1 MRIVRFGALTLA
13 FSFATGLPLFG
24 QASRQPPP
32 TSAPQPA
39 AQTTTQTATPAPPAQ
54 TSGQAPAPAG
64 ATAPGATQ
72 RTGRGR
78 GAQQPPD
85 AITTSPSPSAEASSS
100 NTRGFPAP
108 PAENHVVTTQHTI
121 NINGRTIAYTATT
134 GTLVIKREDQ
144 RPLASIFF
152 VAYTR
157 DDQKD
162 NSAWPLTFA
171 FNGGPGSSSV
181 WLHMGALGPKRVSM
195 ANAEGQQPAPPYKL
209 VDNES
214 TILSMS
220 DVVFIDPVTT
230 GFSRHAPGENPSQF
244 HSVEGDLQSVA
255 EFIRLYLTHYERWSA
270 PKFLAGESYGTTR
283 AAGLSQTL
291 LENGIFLN
299 GITLLSSVLNFE
311 TISFAPGNDL
321 PYILFLPT
329 YATTAWYHKKLGG
342 DLAGDLK
349 KTIAEARQFAGG
361 EYAAALMKGTSLSDQ
376 ERSQVAAKMAR
387 LTGLSPKFIE
397 EANLRVTMSR
407 FAKELLRDQHRT
419 IGRYDGRLEGIDID
433 AAGERAEYDP
443 SYAAV
448 QGVYTAVFNDYV
460 RRELNY
466 SSDLPY
472 EVLTGKVQ
480 PWNYGRSENRYLNV
494 AENMRQALTQNPAM
508 HVLVGAGYYDLAT
521 PFFAAEYT
529 VNHLELDPTLRSHVG
544 LYYCD
549 AGHMLYMKKACLD
562 SFHAAMAAMYASALG
577 PSGNATGAESLSKK

>member
-1 MRIVRFGALTLA
+1 MRVAFFLLA
-13 FSFATGLPLFG
+13 AAPLVFG
-24 QASRQPPP
+24 Q
-32 TSAPQPA
+32 APQPA
-39 AQTTTQTATPAPPAQ
+39 GTPPPQQNPTQPNPASTPA
-54 TSGQAPAPAG
+54 
-64 ATAPGATQ
+64 Q
-72 RTGRGR
+72 RGPGRGR
-78 GAQQPPD
+78 GATQVPD
-85 AITTSPSPSAEASSS
+85 SITTSPSPAPEASSS
-100 NTRGFPAP
+100 NSRGFPAP
-108 PAENHVVTTQHTI
+108 EPVDHVVTTEHTI
-121 NINGRTIAYTATT
+121 NVHGHAISYTATA

-144 RPLASIFF
+144 KPLASIFF

-157 DDQKD
+157 NDQK
-162 NSAWPLTFA
+162 NNTAWPLTFA

-195 ANAEGQQPAPPYKL
+195 ANPEGQQPAPPYTL

-214 TILSMS
+214 TILSLS

-230 GFSRHAPGENPSQF
+230 GFSRHAPGENPDQF
-244 HSVEGDLQSVA
+244 HSVQGDLQSVA
-255 EFIRLYLTHYERWSA
+255 EFIRLYLTRYERWSS

-283 AAGLSQTL
+283 AAGLSQVL

-299 GITLLSSVLNFE
+299 GITLLSSVLNFQ
-311 TISFAPGNDL
+311 TISFSPGNDL

-329 YATTAWYHKKLGG
+329 YTATAWYHKKLSR

-349 KTIAEARQFAGG
+349 KAITEARQFAGG
-361 EYAAALMKGTSLSDQ
+361 EYTVALMKGTSLSDP
-376 ERSQVAAKMAR
+376 ERSQIAAKMAR
-387 LTGLSPKFIE
+387 LTGLSQKFIE
-397 EANLRVTMSR
+397 EANLRVSMSR
-407 FAKELLRDQHRT
+407 FAKELLRDQRRT
-419 IGRYDGRLEGIDID
+419 IGRYDGRLEGIDED
-433 AAGERAEYDP
+433 AAGDRAEYDP

-448 QGVYTAVFNDYV
+448 QGVYTAMFNDYV

-480 PWNYGRSENRYLNV
+480 PWNYGRSQNRYLDV
-494 AENMRQALTQNPAM
+494 AENMREALTQNPAM

-529 VNHLELDPTLRSHVG
+529 VNHLELDPSLRSHVG

-562 SFHAAMAAMYASALG
+562 SFHDAMGAMYAKALG
-577 PSGNATGAESLSKK
+577 PRGNATGAESLSKK